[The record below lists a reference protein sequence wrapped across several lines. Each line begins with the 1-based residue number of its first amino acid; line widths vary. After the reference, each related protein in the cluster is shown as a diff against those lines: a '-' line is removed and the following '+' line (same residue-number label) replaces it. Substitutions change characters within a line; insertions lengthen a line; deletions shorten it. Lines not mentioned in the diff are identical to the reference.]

1 MKYNI
6 KEIVDN
12 MNRMDSDI
20 YKKRNENIKYINKL
34 KKENE
39 ELKNETFANDCPK
52 EIHKF
57 YLKAKEQIEYI
68 EKLQSQDNVD
78 LREFYNLKDYEDRV
92 ESAKFCDNQFL
103 DCFLK
108 SAGNFSENV
117 EKYLNCKNLLDPLN
131 TTTLRNI
138 MSDFK
143 TITDIDRRRNELANN
158 ILLKNLNA
166 EKERNCNLIEE
177 MIKENSDYLDQ
188 KSKEMTGIVH
198 RLESMVSV
206 REREMQNFGL
216 SNEKKIQTEFLNPY
230 ILDLGTIKNDD
241 DIEVDIRIINYKKT
255 IKQKDILSVSGYVY
269 DQDKNQDVSS
279 NIFIEQTD
287 GMAGDEFLENLI
299 MNFLLSYPLRY
310 KKVAAIHYQPS
321 NSVLYK
327 IMPRVRDC
335 GRQSDFILNTN
346 VSEVITTTNSI
357 RDTLLSIQNR
367 IEEISTMLG
376 RERERDI
383 YSYNNKHPENPQHI
397 ILLIIKDFPNG
408 FDGRDSFNA
417 YKDICKRGNKCGI
430 ITVTLYKRSFL
441 ESDEKRDEEFIK
453 FVREFATNYRFV
465 EENDGTIT
473 LADRQFTPIEKS
485 LYFDYNKF
493 FDNIS
498 KDLNNEKPIT
508 YEEIGFG
515 NLEPKN
521 KYSSVISIPV
531 GKCGSKV
538 FEIELNCGSKKDGP
552 LNVGYMVIGQ
562 TGTGKSSLFHSIIIN
577 GSMKYSPEDLQ
588 FWLLDFKNGDA
599 SDKYK
604 ESQLPHISL
613 LSQNNKIGDAYGL
626 FKLLKSEL
634 EKRGAIFKD
643 VGKKYNVNITAINE
657 YNRCVDEHREYAL
670 HMNRI
675 IVLIDEAQS
684 MFNGDDNEYIDKVGE
699 LIRDI
704 AAQMRYVGIHII
716 MIAQNLSEGRKP
728 ILRDNFMNHVAGR
741 ITFKLAKADLLKEAS
756 FGEGFNNHLDEILH
770 LPQFETYAT
779 SDGGEPVK
787 VKMALNKKQ
796 DDFEEYFSQI
806 REKYNKFP
814 CKILVTGNNDML
826 TSTDKTNT
834 GKTYAKLLQNPT
846 EKRTQYEDSY
856 SFVFGEDFYSLEPMK
871 FTLDSSTTGGI
882 VACGTDSRM
891 RSSICRNLLI
901 GVDNLKRK
909 KIYVCNG
916 GGIREQIF
924 NEAINNIK
932 SKDSLIRYKSSE
944 IDELISVIYT
954 EFLKRRKALED
965 EIVEDNDPVFII
977 INDISSIV
985 KIAENIVYKTEN
997 KDVENK
1003 TVVDDTEEENVD
1015 KMVSA
1020 IKKKFD
1026 LLDEEKNI
1034 NNRYI
1039 LDIIYDIFNNG
1050 ATVGI
1055 YLSFSTSNLAV
1066 QKLNSILSDAK
1077 TTNKIF
1083 FNEGNFDYCVS
1094 RIISSMLDEIKN
1106 KDANKGETMAV
1117 SVINGVQSK
1126 VRPVLYDY
1134 NN

>member
-177 MIKENSDYLDQ
+177 MIKENSDYLNQ
-188 KSKEMTGIVH
+188 KSKEMTEIVY

-321 NSVLYK
+321 NSVLYT
-327 IMPRVRDC
+327 IMPRVREC
-335 GRQSDFILNTN
+335 GKQSDFLLNTN

-357 RDTLLSIQNR
+357 RDTLLSIQIR

-465 EENDGTIT
+465 EEKDGSIT
-473 LADRQFTPIEKS
+473 LAGRQFTPIEKS

-498 KDLNNEKPIT
+498 EDLNNEKPIT

-515 NLEPKN
+515 NSEPKN

-531 GKCGSKV
+531 GKCGSKI
-538 FEIELNCGSKKDGP
+538 FEIELNCGNDKEGS
-552 LNVGYMVIGQ
+552 LNIGYMVIGSS
-562 TGTGKSSLFHSIIIN
+562 GSGKSSLFNSIIIN

-599 SDKYK
+599 SDEYK
-604 ESQLPHISL
+604 DSKIPHMNL

-626 FKLLKSEL
+626 FNLLKSEL
-634 EKRGAIFKD
+634 DKRETIFNNVRRVCKTQFED
-643 VGKKYNVNITAINE
+643 ISGYNKYI
-657 YNRCVDEHREYAL
+657 DEHPGDWT

-675 IVLIDEAQS
+675 VVLIDEAQS
-684 MFNGDDNEYIDKVGE
+684 MFITSDNDYISKIGA
-699 LIRDI
+699 LIGDI
-704 AAQMRYVGIHII
+704 ATKMRHVGIHII
-716 MIAQNLSEGRKP
+716 MMAQNLSMGRTS
-728 ILRDNFMNHVAGR
+728 ILREVFINHSVGSIMFR
-741 ITFKLAKADLLKEAS
+741 LKEDALKNS
-756 FGEGFNNHLDEILH
+756 GEDDFKGYSSEITKLGQGEAYVTSNNGSPE
-770 LPQFETYAT
+770 
-779 SDGGEPVK
+779 K
-787 VKMALNKKQ
+787 VKMAHCYKK
-796 DDFEEYFSQI
+796 DFEKYFAPI
-806 REKYNKFP
+806 REKYKKFH
-814 CKILVTGNNDML
+814 CKISVIGNNNML
-826 TSTDKTNT
+826 TSTDKANT
-834 GKTYAKLLQNPT
+834 GETYAELLQNPT
-846 EKRTQYEDSY
+846 EKRTRSEESY

-944 IDELISVIYT
+944 IDVMISVIYT
-954 EFLKRRKALED
+954 EFLKRRKSLED

-985 KIAENIVYKTEN
+985 KIAENMVYKTEN
-997 KDVENK
+997 KDVEKK
-1003 TVVDDTEEENVD
+1003 TVVDSTEEEIFD
-1015 KMVSA
+1015 RAISG
-1020 IKKKFD
+1020 IKKEIN
-1026 LLDEEKNI
+1026 LLDEEENI

-1039 LDIIYDIFNNG
+1039 LDIIYDIFNKG

-1055 YLSFSTSNLAV
+1055 YLSFSTSNLAI
-1066 QKLNSILSDAK
+1066 QKLNNILSDA
-1077 TTNKIF
+1077 TNKMF
-1083 FNEGNFDYCVS
+1083 FNEGNLYYSGS

-1106 KDANKGETMAV
+1106 KDTEKGETMAV

-1126 VRPVLYDY
+1126 VRPVLYNY